1 MSDAQADSPV
11 VLELQ
16 AVTKVYSDANGLV
29 AVSEVS
35 LDFGAGE
42 FVCILGPSG
51 CGKTTL
57 LRMMAGLL
65 PVTSGRILLG
75 DKLVEGPNG
84 DVVLLF
90 QEYGRSLLPW
100 RRVLENVELGLEAK
114 RVPRQEREQLA
125 KRFLEI
131 VGLRDFETHF
141 PWQLS
146 GGMQQRVALA
156 RALACSPKVLLM
168 DEPFGSLDARTRD
181 ELEDVF
187 INIWLKLRTTIVFV
201 THDIDEA
208 IYLGQKI
215 ILLSERPGTVRTI
228 ERVSVGYP
236 RDQLTTKQG
245 EAFLTL
251 RAKIYRAL
259 RSERLELQ

>member
-1 MSDAQADSPV
+1 MTEPEASSYV

-16 AVTKVYSDANGLV
+16 DVTKVYSDGNGLA
-29 AVSEVS
+29 AVSGVS
-35 LDFGAGE
+35 LSFRAGE

-75 DKLVEGPNG
+75 DKLVDRPNG

-100 RRVLENVELGLEAK
+100 RPVLENVQLGLEAK
-114 RVPRQEREQLA
+114 RVPRQERMRLA
-125 KRFLEI
+125 KQFLDI
-131 VGLRDFETHF
+131 VALRDFETHF

-181 ELEDVF
+181 ELEDVLLD
-187 INIWLKLRTTIVFV
+187 IWLTLKTTIVFV

-208 IYLGQKI
+208 IYLGQRI
-215 ILLSERPGTVRTI
+215 VLLSERPATVRTV
-228 ERVSVGYP
+228 ERVSLSYP
-236 RDQLTTKQG
+236 RDHLTTKQ
-245 EAFLTL
+245 ADTFLTL

-259 RSERLELQ
+259 RSERKEL